1 MTYDFGSSVAS
12 RSAFACRPLVR
23 SCHASPQL
31 SNENLAR
38 LPLNN
43 VHACVI
49 SWTCRLHM
57 VAAFNSNR
65 PGLGVGTERRIA
77 AGRGSRVLRQPNA
90 NKLASRYGPHSRWR
104 RGENDEDENKDI
116 ETCGEG
122 SFRVSTEI
130 NTALPDPRRTMS
142 LPKNSVS
149 FVCYIFVIPAVTKG
163 SVTTIQ

>member
-1 MTYDFGSSVAS
+1 
-12 RSAFACRPLVR
+12 
-23 SCHASPQL
+23 
-31 SNENLAR
+31 
-38 LPLNN
+38 
-43 VHACVI
+43 
-49 SWTCRLHM
+49 M

-142 LPKNSVS
+142 LPKN
-149 FVCYIFVIPAVTKG
+149 
-163 SVTTIQ
+163 